1 VGLTAT
7 YDKTEYIH
15 LVASLVSPENVDGPP
30 AFHSVG
36 VFAVDIL
43 KLGFADSCLGGCSSG
58 NSSDDDESVSVS
70 VFGSVGA
77 SFGSCSQAYLLLQ
90 GIGMV
95 DCFDKHQG
103 VSRL

>member
-1 VGLTAT
+1 
-7 YDKTEYIH
+7 
-15 LVASLVSPENVDGPP
+15 LVSPEKEDGPP
-30 AFHSVG
+30 AFHSLG
-36 VFAVDIL
+36 VFVDIL
-43 KLGFADSCLGGCSSG
+43 KLGFTDSCLGGCSSG
-58 NSSDDDESVSVS
+58 NLSDDDVSVS

-90 GIGMV
+90 GVVMV

>member
-1 VGLTAT
+1 M
-7 YDKTEYIH
+7 YDRTEYIH

-43 KLGFADSCLGGCSSG
+43 KLGFADSCLDGCSCG

-70 VFGSVGA
+70 VSVFGSVGT
-77 SFGSCSQAYLLLQ
+77 SFGAVSQVYLLLQ
-90 GIGMV
+90 GVGMV
-95 DCFDKHQG
+95 DCFDKHRG